1 MLVSSSEMAIRVV
14 GMFSKNFPS
23 SAIVRAIKSKGIVLT

>member
-1 MLVSSSEMAIRVV
+1 MLVCPSEMAIRVV

-23 SAIVRAIKSKGIVLT
+23 SAVVSAIKSKGIVLT